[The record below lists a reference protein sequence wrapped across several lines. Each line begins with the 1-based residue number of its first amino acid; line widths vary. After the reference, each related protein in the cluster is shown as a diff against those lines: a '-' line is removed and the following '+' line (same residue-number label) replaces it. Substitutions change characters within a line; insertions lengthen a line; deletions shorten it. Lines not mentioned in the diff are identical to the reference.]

1 VPNLAT
7 IAGYR
12 ILVTNLFLRADM
24 KSTSSEEISGC
35 GAKRGFGR
43 SASTYESLSNLFS
56 AGLILSAKKSQLKWL
71 KPDSTVLYLG
81 VGAGE
86 DASMAAQQGVHLTC
100 LDISPRM
107 LDEVKKKVGEQQ
119 LPVEYICG
127 NALEHQRWAHYDVV
141 VCNFFLNC
149 FEEMHCIEMLTHAAS
164 LIRPG
169 GYMLIADVA
178 APRGN
183 WCHRGLTTAYLKS
196 GMIFFWLGGMVKL
209 HGIYD
214 YRNYFP
220 GAGLRLVESAPLRMG
235 KFGPVVYESLVAEKV
250 SS

>member
-1 VPNLAT
+1 MNA
-7 IAGYR
+7 I
-12 ILVTNLFLRADM
+12 
-24 KSTSSEEISGC
+24 STEEEVSGC

-43 SASTYESLSNLFS
+43 SAANYERLSNLFS
-56 AGLILSAKKSQLKWL
+56 AGLIISAKKSQLKWL
-71 KPDSTVLYLG
+71 KPGSRVLYLG

-86 DASMAAQQGVHLTC
+86 DAAMAARQGVNLTC

-107 LDEVKKKVGEQQ
+107 LGEVKKKVGEQQ
-119 LPVEYICG
+119 PPVEYICG
-127 NALEHQRWAHYDVV
+127 SALEHRPETLYDGV

-149 FEEMHCIEMLTHAAS
+149 FEQPQCIEMITHAAS

-169 GYMLIADVA
+169 GLLLIADVA

-196 GMIFFWLGGMVKL
+196 GMVFFWLSGMVKL

-214 YRNYFP
+214 YRNYFS
-220 GAGLRLVESAPLRMG
+220 GAGLRLIESTPFRMG
-235 KFGPVVYESLVAEKV
+235 KFGPVVYESLVAEKL